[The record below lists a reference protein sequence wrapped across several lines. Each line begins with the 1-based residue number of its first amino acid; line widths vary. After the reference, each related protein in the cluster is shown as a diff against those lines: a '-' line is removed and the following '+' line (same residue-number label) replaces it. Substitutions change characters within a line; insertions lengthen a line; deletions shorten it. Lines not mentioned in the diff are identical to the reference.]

1 MTISLP
7 DELPFAARMKPAH
20 KWLMWLGI
28 TASADVVSYV
38 WLDRP
43 IALWA
48 HEHLHQYDLFAKLT
62 YIPEIISPV
71 VILAF
76 AAIGLWALSGRAL
89 SRFQTVAVLAAASL
103 AVAAGVKDQLKLV
116 FGRTWPETWVR
127 DNPSFIRDGVYGFNP
142 FHGGPGFAAF
152 PSGHTTA
159 ICAVMSVLWICYPR
173 YRALCGICMAAVAL
187 GLVGADFHFL
197 GDVIAGAF
205 LGVSTGWLTVVL
217 WERGQHHLRPAM
229 TPDFPGESDRNLA
242 PDFHYLVPRKAKEV
256 GPVN

>member
-1 MTISLP
+1 MTISLAAKRP
-7 DELPFAARMKPAH
+7 LAARMNPAQ

-28 TASADVVSYV
+28 TGCADVVSYV

-43 IALWA
+43 IALWV
-48 HEHLHQYDLFAKLT
+48 HEHLHEYDLFAKLP
-62 YIPEIISPV
+62 YIPEIISPL

-76 AAIGLWALSGRAL
+76 AAIGLWALSTRAL
-89 SRFQTVAVLAAASL
+89 SKLQTVAVLAAASL
-103 AVAAGVKDQLKLV
+103 AVAAGVKDQLKLA

-127 DNPSFIRDGVYGFNP
+127 DNPSLIRDGVYGFNP

-152 PSGHTTA
+152 PSGHMTA
-159 ICAVMSVLWICYPR
+159 ICAVMTVLWICYPR
-173 YRALCGICMAAVAL
+173 YRVLYGIFIGAVAI

-229 TPDFPGESDRNLA
+229 TPAVPGKSARNLA
-242 PDFHYLVPRKAKEV
+242 SDFHHLISGKAKEV

>member
-1 MTISLP
+1 MTIPLP
-7 DELPFAARMKPAH
+7 SERPLAARMKPAQ
-20 KWLMWLGI
+20 KWLLWLGI

-43 IALWA
+43 IALFA

-76 AAIGLWALSGRAL
+76 AAIGLWALSARAL
-89 SRFQTVAVLAAASL
+89 SKLQTVAVLAAASL
-103 AVAAGVKDQLKLV
+103 AVSAGVKDQLKLA

-127 DNPSFIRDGVYGFNP
+127 DNPSLIRDGVYGFNP

-152 PSGHTTA
+152 PSGHTAA

-173 YRALCGICMAAVAL
+173 YRLLYGICIGAVAI
-187 GLVGADFHFL
+187 GLVGADFHFI

-229 TPDFPGESDRNLA
+229 TPDFSGKSDRNLA
-242 PDFHYLVPRKAKEV
+242 PDFHHLISGKAKEV
-256 GPVN
+256 GPVS